1 MKPNVYHETYLQ
13 IFLPIGPLHVYPALV
28 ELIVLVCW
36 AWLRAVPTYKN
47 QATAPEF
54 QPPVCCLLPAFWNWL
69 GSWLT
74 PTRGCQAAMLPNGA
88 GVRSTSGRFSEQD
101 Q

>member
-1 MKPNVYHETYLQ
+1 MLRGSLGFCHWVNLVYW
-13 IFLPIGPLHVYPALV
+13 PALRS
-28 ELIVLVCW
+28 
-36 AWLRAVPTYKN
+36 APTCKN
-47 QATAPEF
+47 HATAPEF
-54 QPPVCCLLPAFWNWL
+54 QPTVCCFLPASWYWL

-88 GVRSTSGRFSEQD
+88 GVKSASGRFSEQD